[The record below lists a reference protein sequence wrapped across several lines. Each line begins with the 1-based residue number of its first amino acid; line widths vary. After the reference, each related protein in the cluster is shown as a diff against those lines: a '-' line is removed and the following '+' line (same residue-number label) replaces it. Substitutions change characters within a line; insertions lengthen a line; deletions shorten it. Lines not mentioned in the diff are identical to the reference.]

1 MLSISEDKIIC
12 TGTDKEV
19 FSQLEKHGVNLNEWN
34 FYRGV
39 QYQLKLHHIGIV
51 VENIQK
57 SLGELT
63 KYLDFESTT
72 VPSLVGSQKVN
83 ICFLKTNNVF
93 LELIEPAEENSP
105 ISNFIKKGGG
115 FHHLCFEVDDIHL
128 ELEKMKKNGV
138 RIIVDVVKGFEERLT
153 AFVMLDMKNT
163 NCNLIELAEKK

>member
-1 MLSISEDKIIC
+1 M
-12 TGTDKEV
+12 
-19 FSQLEKHGVNLNEWN
+19 
-34 FYRGV
+34 
-39 QYQLKLHHIGIV
+39 KLHHIGIV

-57 SLGELT
+57 SLGDLT

-128 ELEKMKKNGV
+128 ELEKMKKNGAHIV
-138 RIIVDVVKGFEERLT
+138 VDVVKGFEERLT

-163 NCNLIELAEKK
+163 NCDLIELAEKK

>member
-1 MLSISEDKIIC
+1 
-12 TGTDKEV
+12 
-19 FSQLEKHGVNLNEWN
+19 
-34 FYRGV
+34 
-39 QYQLKLHHIGIV
+39 LKLHHIGIV

-128 ELEKMKKNGV
+128 ELEKMKKNGAHIV
-138 RIIVDVVKGFEERLT
+138 VDVVKGFEERLT

>member
-1 MLSISEDKIIC
+1 M
-12 TGTDKEV
+12 
-19 FSQLEKHGVNLNEWN
+19 
-34 FYRGV
+34 
-39 QYQLKLHHIGIV
+39 KLHHIGIV

-72 VPSLVGSQKVN
+72 MPSLVGSQKVN

-93 LELIEPAEENSP
+93 LELIEPAQENSP
-105 ISNFIKKGGG
+105 ISNFVKSGGG

-128 ELEKMKKNGV
+128 ELAKMKKNGA

>member
-1 MLSISEDKIIC
+1 M
-12 TGTDKEV
+12 
-19 FSQLEKHGVNLNEWN
+19 
-34 FYRGV
+34 
-39 QYQLKLHHIGIV
+39 KLHHIGIV
-51 VENIQK
+51 VKNIQE

-93 LELIEPAEENSP
+93 LELIEPAQENSP
-105 ISNFIKKGGG
+105 ISNFIKEGGG
-115 FHHLCFEVDDIHL
+115 FHHLCFEVDNIHI
-128 ELEKMKKNGV
+128 ELEKMKKNGAYV
-138 RIIVDVVKGFEERLT
+138 IVDVVRGFENRLT

>member
-1 MLSISEDKIIC
+1 M
-12 TGTDKEV
+12 
-19 FSQLEKHGVNLNEWN
+19 
-34 FYRGV
+34 
-39 QYQLKLHHIGIV
+39 KLHHIGIV
-51 VENIQK
+51 VESIQK

>member
-1 MLSISEDKIIC
+1 
-12 TGTDKEV
+12 
-19 FSQLEKHGVNLNEWN
+19 
-34 FYRGV
+34 
-39 QYQLKLHHIGIV
+39 LKLHHIGIV

-57 SLGELT
+57 SLGDLT

-72 VPSLVGSQKVN
+72 MPSLVGSQKVN

>member
-1 MLSISEDKIIC
+1 M
-12 TGTDKEV
+12 
-19 FSQLEKHGVNLNEWN
+19 
-34 FYRGV
+34 
-39 QYQLKLHHIGIV
+39 KLHHIGIV

-57 SLGELT
+57 SLGDLT

-72 VPSLVGSQKVN
+72 MPSLVGSQKVN

-128 ELEKMKKNGV
+128 ELEKMKKNGAH
-138 RIIVDVVKGFEERLT
+138 IIVDVVKGFEERLT